1 MSVISRP
8 LGVSSRS
15 WRCYKKIGDCEQ
27 SILAAELPVPA
38 EKWKSIFFHRW
49 AILKKLQ
56 YTEQEIKDFI
66 MSSRTR
72 LSFIAFSV
80 QFLFCKY
87 LFLECSHQK
96 RFYWSKK
103 FVAKHF
109 VDITI
114 YLSEANDLL
123 PWVPETFLARFPVF
137 SRGFAT
143 RGFGQ
148 HRKFPP
154 HVRKTSGT
162 QGNDLFNRKLGIVNW
177 GFFLTIPDNFWAGTK
192 TILDRGFCSHT
203 KTVISAR
210 FL

>member
-1 MSVISRP
+1 MVVAANKRSLISSFC
-8 LGVSSRS
+8 LSTSICSSH
-15 WRCYKKIGDCEQ
+15 RCYLCLPRLRENHLYGTRNKRLHNEQ
-27 SILAAELPVPA
+27 SN
-38 EKWKSIFFHRW
+38 S
-49 AILKKLQ
+49 
-56 YTEQEIKDFI
+56 
-66 MSSRTR
+66 
-72 LSFIAFSV
+72 LSFIEFSV

-137 SRGFAT
+137 SRGFAA

-148 HRKFPP
+148 HR
-154 HVRKTSGT
+154 GT
-162 QGNDLFNRKLGIVNW
+162 QGNDLFNRKLGIVN
-177 GFFLTIPDNFWAGTK
+177 
-192 TILDRGFCSHT
+192 
-203 KTVISAR
+203 
-210 FL
+210 